1 MEVAKTAF
9 VAITIAA
16 LLSGVAFGCVG
27 PMAGDDAA
35 LLQFPTVAAIGL
47 LVSAVWRRW
56 LSTASFAAV
65 AAFLGLHTLASYYGY
80 CNVPYDD
87 WLERLAGLRI
97 AELIG
102 SDRNHFDRLLHLS
115 YGLLL
120 WLPTRELVE
129 RFLGLRGGRASW
141 VALEFI
147 LASSAVYEI
156 GEWLLA
162 VFMAPEIA
170 DRYNGQQGDLW
181 DAQKDMALAGCG
193 AMVAGMLVPAGK
205 WLSQVRTRWFGGNL
219 VQFLQIP

>member
-1 MEVAKTAF
+1 MEVAKHAF
-9 VAITIAA
+9 VALTVAG
-16 LLSGVAFGCVG
+16 LLSGVALGCYG

-35 LLQFPTVAAIGL
+35 LLQIPTIAAIGL
-47 LVSAVWRRW
+47 LVAAFWRGW
-56 LSTASFAAV
+56 LSSASFAFV

-87 WLERLAGLRI
+87 WLERLAGLRT
-97 AELIG
+97 AELVS
-102 SDRNHFDRLLHLS
+102 SDRNHFDRLLHFC

-129 RFLGLRGGRASW
+129 RFLGIRDGRASW

-156 GEWLLA
+156 AEWLLA

-170 DRYNGQQGDLW
+170 DRYNGQQGDIW

-193 AMVAGMLVPAGK
+193 VILAAVLFRIPE
-205 WLSQVRTRWFGGNL
+205 WLRRLRAFGCGGNL
-219 VQFLQIP
+219 VHFLQIP